1 MATWH
6 QEKAGLASL
15 YAPHET
21 GFKVVMNSQ
30 GELASAIVFNTIE
43 QARAYVAR
51 QGGAIIPPHKAPP
64 LWYVSL
70 SYHVPSGR
78 ESIVTYYIRDID
90 ESAAFEEGK
99 RRLSFEKRR
108 KVASVVSLL
117 RCDPVT
123 ES

>member
-51 QGGAIIPPHKAPP
+51 RGGAIIPPYKAPP

-90 ESAAFEEGK
+90 EIAAFEEAK

-108 KVASVVSLL
+108 KIASAVSLL
-117 RCDPVT
+117 RCDRIS

>member
-30 GELASAIVFNTIE
+30 GEFASAIVFNTVE

-51 QGGAIIPPHKAPP
+51 CGGAIIPPYKAPP
-64 LWYVSL
+64 LWSVWL
-70 SYHVPSGR
+70 SYRVPCGR
-78 ESIVTYYIRDID
+78 ESVVTYYIRDID
-90 ESAAFEEGK
+90 EIAAFEEAK
-99 RRLSFEKRR
+99 RRLAGDKRR
-108 KVASVVSLL
+108 KVASAVSLC
-117 RCDPVT
+117 RCDPIA